1 MNIETKYSP
10 GDNVYIVV
18 GLDDKAKVLESTI
31 SSINIDAAISG
42 IKVIYNC
49 KISRLDAGTVV
60 AGMPTYYTVERAE
73 NKIYET
79 AEDCFNSIVVKP
91 KENEN
96 KHK

>member
-1 MNIETKYSP
+1 MNIETKYRP

-31 SSINIDAAISG
+31 SSINIDAAISAT
-42 IKVIYNC
+42 KVIYNC
-49 KISRLDAGTVV
+49 KISRLDAGNVV
-60 AGMPTYYTVERAE
+60 VGMPTYYTVERAE

-79 AEDCFNSIVVKP
+79 TEDCFNSIVVKP
-91 KENEN
+91 NEN